1 MPARLAPLAAALALA
16 SAAVVGCG
24 AGPADADAGIAPRPT
39 TDRFDAARAFA
50 EVRRQVELGPRPAG
64 SAASRRLA
72 ARLRGVLPR
81 GRFEAVPGGLRNVV
95 GRLPARG
102 RGAREKA
109 VVVAAHY
116 DTKDLPGFVGAND
129 GASGTATV
137 VELARAL
144 ARRPAPAHRPEI
156 RFVLF
161 DGEEAP
167 GGAESFLAGGLRGS
181 RAYLAAHR
189 REIGRVIVVDFVGD
203 RNLSLPREEGS
214 DRRLWQELRAAA
226 ARVGV
231 GAVFPPLRRGEIHD
245 DHTPFARAGIPAIDL
260 IDFEYPHFHT
270 PEDTLDKVSA
280 RSLDAV
286 GEALVEL
293 LSGFGAGAA
302 GGAGG

>member
-1 MPARLAPLAAALALA
+1 MRIRLAPLAAALALA
-16 SAAVVGCG
+16 SAAVGCG
-24 AGPADADAGIAPRPT
+24 AGAAADAGIAPRPT
-39 TDRFDAARAFA
+39 ADRFDAARAFA
-50 EVRRQVELGPRPAG
+50 ELRRQVELGPRPAG
-64 SAASRRLA
+64 SAASRQLA
-72 ARLRGVLPR
+72 ARLRTALPH

-102 RGAREKA
+102 RGARQKA

-144 ARRPAPAHRPEI
+144 ARRPAPVHRPEI

-167 GGAESFLAGGLRGS
+167 PEAESFLAGGLRGS

-203 RNLSLPREEGS
+203 RTLSLPREEGS
-214 DRRLWQELRAAA
+214 DRPLWQELRAAA

-231 GAVFPPLRRGEIHD
+231 GSVFPPLRRGEIHD

-260 IDFEYPHFHT
+260 IDFEYPHCHT

-286 GEALVEL
+286 GEALMEL
-293 LSGFGAGAA
+293 LIGFAA
-302 GGAGG
+302 GGAGGARG